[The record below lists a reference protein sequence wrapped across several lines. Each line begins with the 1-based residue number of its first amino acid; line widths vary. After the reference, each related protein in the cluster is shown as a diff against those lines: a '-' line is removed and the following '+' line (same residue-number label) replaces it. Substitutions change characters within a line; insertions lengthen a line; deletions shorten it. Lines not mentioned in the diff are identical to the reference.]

1 LREAALQAF
10 PEPEYQVP
18 ITSYVDELGQ
28 LMTLDERVADGEPS
42 RTTSDGQDAITLLC
56 RFEDYLE
63 SVLVGKLAK
72 RAGG

>member
-1 LREAALQAF
+1 LREAAQQAF
-10 PEPEYQVP
+10 PESEYQVP
-18 ITSYVDELGQ
+18 IASYVGELDQ
-28 LMTLDERVADGEPS
+28 LMKLDEDVPGGKPA

-63 SVLVGKLAK
+63 SILVGKLAK